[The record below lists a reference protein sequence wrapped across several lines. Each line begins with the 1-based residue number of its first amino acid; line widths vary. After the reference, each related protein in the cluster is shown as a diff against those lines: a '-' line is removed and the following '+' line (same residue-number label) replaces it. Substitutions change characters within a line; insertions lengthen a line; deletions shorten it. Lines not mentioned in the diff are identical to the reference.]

1 MSNKRTYVRHR
12 WIATGKDG
20 RNAYCFV
27 CGITEKVFEKRIE
40 TAPMI
45 EWDCVAVQAK
55 EKWIANEKKKLKSGM
70 PMTKGCMS
78 CKLGDKSKIHSKKN
92 CPGFS

>member
-1 MSNKRTYVRHR
+1 MSEKRTYVRHR

-40 TAPMI
+40 NAPMI
-45 EWDCVAVQAK
+45 EWDCVAVKAK
-55 EKWIANEKKKLKSGM
+55 GM

-78 CKLGDKSKIHSKKN
+78 CQLGDKGRIHSKKN